1 MSLYDQYQEE
11 VDYRFGPKLWD
22 AGEGVCCAAYQLGGD
37 YCHAPDEDPHDDM
50 TREELVE
57 LYGEAEVARIEQLMA
72 KGAAKIAAAYSSD
85 EEPF

>member
-1 MSLYDQYQEE
+1 MHIHELEE
-11 VDYRFGPKLWD
+11 LEYRMGPKLWD

-37 YCHAPDEDPHDDM
+37 CCHAPDYEGDQEEPM

-57 LYGEAEVARIEQLMA
+57 LHGEDFVAETERMLAA
-72 KGAAKIAAAYSSD
+72 GAARQAAMVPEG